1 MTAGALRDSAER
13 HRQKAAQQ
21 TAALRAELPLRYLRQ
36 QAHLTA
42 PASDAKLAE
51 KALSNATGVASRLL
65 DRYGLDAK
73 AVGERLGVDAGVV
86 TSVLEEVGAPVVVLD
101 LEDGVP
107 PHLVDAAR
115 ANVVRLAREIDR
127 GRTLCFVRPP
137 GITDPRCADDLVSM
151 LVDAGHGLAANRYPI
166 DGIVFPKVRHVHEVR
181 WLDELLAKIEKDVS
195 LPPDS
200 IRVCFLFETGWGVAK
215 LPELAAAG
223 LNRLAGIILG
233 TVDLG
238 ADVLLPEVRF
248 EHPIAEWARRM
259 IVTVAGACGVPAID
273 GMTLDFPVGRPE
285 LDAQANRKFVLDR
298 MATNF
303 NDALHSIDLGMSGRW
318 VGHPLQLVATLLAFR
333 SFFSEDSIRE
343 HVATLEEFSRA
354 IANDLGAV
362 AASSGQLLDIGTD
375 RHVRQLLRRATA
387 WGLLSADRAHEL
399 HLITDLERRAYT
411 T

>member
-1 MTAGALRDSAER
+1 M
-13 HRQKAAQQ
+13 
-21 TAALRAELPLRYLRQ
+21 
-36 QAHLTA
+36 
-42 PASDAKLAE
+42 
-51 KALSNATGVASRLL
+51 
-65 DRYGLDAK
+65 
-73 AVGERLGVDAGVV
+73 
-86 TSVLEEVGAPVVVLD
+86 
-101 LEDGVP
+101 
-107 PHLVDAAR
+107 
-115 ANVVRLAREIDR
+115 
-127 GRTLCFVRPP
+127 
-137 GITDPRCADDLVSM
+137 
-151 LVDAGHGLAANRYPI
+151 
-166 DGIVFPKVRHVHEVR
+166 
-181 WLDELLAKIEKDVS
+181 
-195 LPPDS
+195 
-200 IRVCFLFETGWGVAK
+200 
-215 LPELAAAG
+215 
-223 LNRLAGIILG
+223 
-233 TVDLG
+233 
-238 ADVLLPEVRF
+238 
-248 EHPIAEWARRM
+248 M

-333 SFFSEDSIRE
+333 SFFGEDSIRE